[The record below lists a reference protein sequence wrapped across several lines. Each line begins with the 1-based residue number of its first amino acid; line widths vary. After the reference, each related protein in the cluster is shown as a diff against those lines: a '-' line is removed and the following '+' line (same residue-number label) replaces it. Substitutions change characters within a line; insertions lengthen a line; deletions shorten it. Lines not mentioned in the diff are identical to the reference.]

1 MVPGFGDN
9 VSRAHPPAWAPH
21 RRRNGLGRLYQR
33 QLLDEAER
41 AGFETLVTC
50 NQNFVAQ
57 QNLAGRNICVVV
69 FSTNTWLVI
78 PAQPQSAVANVHPRR
93 LRPSAATPP
102 AGTGP
107 RLALLRL
114 RYLPHPRARTVFTD
128 LGRDIRRRLPP
139 KHRRPAPT
147 QDADRHRSHST
158 AIDATARLRRGI
170 FQPAPRA
177 IELASGAPRD
187 TPVPFSPEFP
197 IPSPPWLHAARGFC
211 PFRTYGSLLTPL
223 KVSPL
228 SRTLEISVASKLST
242 AADAGI
248 FSAAPRP
255 GIRAGKGLCVQRV
268 IVNTPSVDELI
279 SRGVGSRAIDL
290 ILARA
295 GCEVCC
301 PPNSAWSCDPKPVGQ
316 GQAVFVKSDQEPFF
330 ADPCGLDCAKAAIP
344 TARCSF
350 ARRANRDTL
359 ATKGI
364 SRNWDWIGWPDD
376 IRRAVPGTGDHRWSP
391 VSPGLRWRLAIPHK
405 VPPLRRVTSASPT
418 APTAAPATITAA
430 ASATIADSIIH
441 PIVPDKNYLSPFDP
455 PNPPPPARRQTAR
468 KPGSV
473 PPAASPPR
481 GGDGHSSGTPVAG
494 RLVRPTRAAAR
505 RSARHLRD
513 CSPMPAAPT
522 WSCSRWGLPCHRRCR
537 RRGAP
542 LPHRFTLAA
551 RPARR
556 CGLGGVLSV
565 ALSLGS
571 PPPGVTRHRT
581 SVEPGLSSPRSG
593 RRAAIRPSGG

>member
-1 MVPGFGDN
+1 M
-9 VSRAHPPAWAPH
+9 
-21 RRRNGLGRLYQR
+21 
-33 QLLDEAER
+33 
-41 AGFETLVTC
+41 
-50 NQNFVAQ
+50 
-57 QNLAGRNICVVV
+57 
-69 FSTNTWLVI
+69 I

-455 PNPPPPARRQTAR
+455 PNPPPPAQRRQTAR

-473 PPAASPPR
+473 PPTASPLRAGMAIPLGHPSPGASCDRPERRREGPPGISGIGPR
-481 GGDGHSSGTPVAG
+481 CLPLLLGLAPGGVCHATAVAG
-494 RLVRPTRAAAR
+494 GAVRPYRTV
-505 RSARHLRD
+505 S
-513 CSPMPAAPT
+513 
-522 WSCSRWGLPCHRRCR
+522 
-537 RRGAP
+537 P
-542 LPHRFTLAA
+542 LPPVRHAGAGLAVYFLWHCPWG
-551 RPARR
+551 RPRR
-556 CGLGGVLSV
+556 VLPGTAPPWSPDFPLPAPGG
-565 ALSLGS
+565 
-571 PPPGVTRHRT
+571 
-581 SVEPGLSSPRSG
+581 E
-593 RRAAIRPSGG
+593 RPSGRLAAKDLGVRCRPVKPPHQPRP